1 MSLPD
6 GAASAL
12 EIAGAVASRRVSA
25 RAVAAAALDRIGK
38 RDVSNQPFAEK
49 CRYTMARTIHKLIR
63 DHEVHRLV
71 FFFERAHGG
80 DGDNSFHSEL
90 LHAIDI
96 GAKV

>member
-38 RDVSNQPFAEK
+38 RDGALNCFTAVLSETRSP
-49 CRYTMARTIHKLIR
+49 KLSGSIGR
-63 DHEVHRLV
+63 S
-71 FFFERAHGG
+71 RAAVIPAL
-80 DGDNSFHSEL
+80 SPACPSP
-90 LHAIDI
+90 
-96 GAKV
+96 